1 MAKLDDT
8 NNSQEVAFE
17 FFKYA
22 MTLDLANVNVHEPSK
37 RSSTMSKRV
46 ITNALSSAFE
56 AVRSGECR
64 CVAPWNEDGHRE
76 SNIFTSLQLMG
87 HFKEFIKQSGL
98 YTNVES
104 IKSLGWALKKYPA
117 YVRKVDGRAAKYVIE
132 VDGDVGS
139 GKSGLK
145 YA

>member
-1 MAKLDDT
+1 
-8 NNSQEVAFE
+8 
-17 FFKYA
+17 
-22 MTLDLANVNVHEPSK
+22 
-37 RSSTMSKRV
+37 
-46 ITNALSSAFE
+46 
-56 AVRSGECR
+56 
-64 CVAPWNEDGHRE
+64 
-76 SNIFTSLQLMG
+76 MG

-139 GKSGLK
+139 GKSGFK

>member
-1 MAKLDDT
+1 MRKLDETKND
-8 NNSQEVAFE
+8 EDVAFE

-22 MTLDLANVNVHEPSK
+22 MTLDLANFNVREPYQTQLHNEQKSH
-37 RSSTMSKRV
+37 
-46 ITNALSSAFE
+46 NECALKCFLE
-56 AVRSGECR
+56 AVRSGEFR
-64 CVAPWNEDGHRE
+64 CAVLCEDVSQRE
-76 SNIFTSLQLMG
+76 SNIFTSLQIMG

-98 YTNVES
+98 YTNIES

-145 YA
+145 